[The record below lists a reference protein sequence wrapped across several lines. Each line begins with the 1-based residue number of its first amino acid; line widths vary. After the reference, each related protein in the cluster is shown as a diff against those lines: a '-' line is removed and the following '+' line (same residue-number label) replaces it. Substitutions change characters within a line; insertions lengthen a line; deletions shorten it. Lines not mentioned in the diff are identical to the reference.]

1 MDLDKLFNPSSSKC
15 QGCSILSQPL
25 SRHSIMDYED
35 APQCDILFV
44 SDSLK
49 LFEGDF
55 VAFRANEWNL
65 IMREVRKVGQNT
77 KLIGFTAAVKCPH
90 IKKEDMSAKNRKI
103 CRQHLEDTITQY
115 KPKLVFACGSLA
127 TMMIYGKNVDD
138 KKARGKAVDF
148 EMAGHKFRLVSI
160 FHPYQVIA
168 EPKNAYLFSLD
179 IENNIN
185 AEIYGIKKESGFNFT
200 PIFSLDDLNK
210 ISKEFI
216 DTDDPIAVDIETTG
230 LNFLDES
237 IQTIS
242 MSVLSPD
249 GKQTTISIP
258 LDHKENT
265 QGLMFKAK
273 VCEFI
278 AAVMRNK
285 RNRKILQNAN
295 FDLKF
300 LKKYGIEEVY
310 NVFDTKIMQH
320 TYNEDVPKSLKDLV
334 NYYFPNESI

>member
-1 MDLDKLFNPSSSKC
+1 MDIDNLFKQDLSKC
-15 QGCSILSQPL
+15 QGCSILGQPL
-25 SRHSIMDYED
+25 SRHAIMDYED
-35 APQCDILFV
+35 QKEREVLFV

-49 LFEGDF
+49 LCEGDYIP
-55 VAFRANEWNL
+55 FRMNEWNL
-65 IMREVRKVGQNT
+65 ITREVRKLAYNKMV
-77 KLIGFTAAVKCPH
+77 GFTAAVKCPH

-103 CRQHLEDTITQY
+103 CRTHLESTILQY

-185 AEIYGIKKESGFNFT
+185 AEILGIKKESGFSFT
-200 PIFSLDDLNK
+200 PIFSLDDLAK
-210 ISKEFI
+210 VSSRFL
-216 DTDDPIAVDIETTG
+216 DTEDPIAVDIETTG

-249 GKQTTISIP
+249 GDQLTIVIP
-258 LDHKENT
+258 IDHKENT
-265 QGLMFKAK
+265 QGLYFKAK
-273 VCEFI
+273 VCSFI
-278 AAVMRNK
+278 ANVMRNK

-300 LKKYGIEEVY
+300 LKKYGIEEDY
-310 NVFDTKIMQH
+310 NEWDTKIMQH
-320 TYNEDVPKSLKDLV
+320 TYNEDVPKALRDLV
-334 NYYFPNESI
+334 SYYFPNESI